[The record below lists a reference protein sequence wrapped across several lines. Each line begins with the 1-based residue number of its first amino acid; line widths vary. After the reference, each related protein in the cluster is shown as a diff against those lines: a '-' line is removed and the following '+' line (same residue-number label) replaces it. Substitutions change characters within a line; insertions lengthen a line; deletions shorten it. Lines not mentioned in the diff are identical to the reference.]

1 MFNPVYCAS
10 IKGPGVAR
18 VYLIGRNEYM
28 PCKWANQEWEQ
39 MQEQNLQY
47 IAVTRAKETLVE
59 VMVPETNPETGEKS
73 KQDRDWW
80 DLTQGEE
87 R

>member
-1 MFNPVYCAS
+1 M
-10 IKGPGVAR
+10 
-18 VYLIGRNEYM
+18 
-28 PCKWANQEWEQ
+28 
-39 MQEQNLQY
+39 
-47 IAVTRAKETLVE
+47 TRAKETLVE

-87 R
+87 